1 MRPLK
6 LLKAIQ
12 FKHLFNSSQFKS
24 VKLTLVILC
33 IIFSGRNGL
42 HAQNYGFKPTYDKV
56 FYGGMLVFS
65 ATDLYLTQKLNALP
79 NHWEINPID
88 KLALNQL
95 HLNYAHTSDITA
107 GATMMLSAGMTLFMP
122 KNDRWVYLNQ
132 LTQNLWLTGN
142 SVQLVKILVQRSRPY
157 TNASGYQFQGNKD
170 DNYSFFSGHSALT
183 ASAATTA
190 IMYAFRNNS
199 SATLKYTAT
208 GAGVLA
214 LTTATLRILAG
225 KHYPSDV
232 LTGILFGTGISILNA
247 QIHKL

>member
-1 MRPLK
+1 MIPLK
-6 LLKAIQ
+6 LLKTIQ

-33 IIFSGRNGL
+33 IIFSGKNVV

-79 NHWEINPID
+79 HHWEINPID
-88 KLALNQL
+88 KLAVNQL
-95 HLNYAHTSDITA
+95 NLNYAHTSDITA
-107 GATMMLSAGMTLFMP
+107 GATMMLSAGITLLLP
-122 KNDRWVYLNQ
+122 KSDRWGYLNQ
-132 LTQNLWLTGN
+132 FTQNLWLTGN

-157 TNASGYQFQGNKD
+157 TSAAGYQFNGNKD
-170 DNYSFFSGHSALT
+170 DNYSFLSGHSALT

-190 IMYAFRNNS
+190 ILYAFRNNS
-199 SATLKYTAT
+199 SSTLKYTT
-208 GAGVLA
+208 TSAGILA

-232 LTGILFGTGISILNA
+232 LTGILFGAGVSILNA
-247 QIHKL
+247 QLHN

>member
-6 LLKAIQ
+6 LLKTIQ

-33 IIFSGRNGL
+33 IIFSGKNVV
-42 HAQNYGFKPTYDKV
+42 HAQNNGYKPTYDKV

-65 ATDLYLTQKLNALP
+65 ATDLYLTQKLNAVP
-79 NHWEINPID
+79 HHWEINPID

-95 HLNYAHTSDITA
+95 NLNYAHTSDITA
-107 GATMMLSAGMTLFMP
+107 GATMMLSAGITLILP
-122 KNDRWVYLNQ
+122 KSDRWGYLNQ

-142 SVQLVKILVQRSRPY
+142 SVQLVKILVQRRRPY
-157 TNASGYQFQGNKD
+157 TNASAYQFQGNKD
-170 DNYSFFSGHSALT
+170 DNYSFLSGHSALT

-190 IMYAFRNNS
+190 IMYALRNNS
-199 SATLKYTAT
+199 SNALKYTAT

-214 LTTATLRILAG
+214 ITTATLRILAG

-232 LTGILFGTGISILNA
+232 LTGILFGAGVSMLNW
-247 QIHKL
+247 QLRGL

>member
-6 LLKAIQ
+6 LLKTIQ

-33 IIFSGRNGL
+33 IIFSGGNGL
-42 HAQNYGFKPTYDKV
+42 HAQNNGFKPTYDKV

-65 ATDLYLTQKLNALP
+65 ATDLYLTQKLNAVP
-79 NHWEINPID
+79 HHWEINPID

-95 HLNYAHTSDITA
+95 NLNYAHTSDITA
-107 GATMMLSAGMTLFMP
+107 GATIMLSAGMTLFMP
-122 KNDRWVYLNQ
+122 KNDRWGYFNQ

-157 TNASGYQFQGNKD
+157 TNAAGYQFNGNKD

-190 IMYAFRNNS
+190 IMYALRNNS
-199 SATLKYTAT
+199 STAMKYTAT

-232 LTGILFGTGISILNA
+232 FTGILFGAGVSMLNW
-247 QIHKL
+247 QLRGL

>member
-6 LLKAIQ
+6 LLKTIQ

-33 IIFSGRNGL
+33 IIFSGKNVV
-42 HAQNYGFKPTYDKV
+42 HAQNLGFRPTYDKV
-56 FYGGMLVFS
+56 FYGGMLVLS

-79 NHWEINPID
+79 HHWEINPID
-88 KLALNQL
+88 KLAVNQL
-95 HLNYAHTSDITA
+95 NLNYAYTSDITA
-107 GATMMLSAGMTLFMP
+107 GATMMLSAGITLLLP
-122 KNDRWVYLNQ
+122 KSDRWGYLNQ

-157 TNASGYQFQGNKD
+157 TNASAYQFQGNKD
-170 DNYSFFSGHSALT
+170 DNYSFLSGHSALT

-190 IMYAFRNNS
+190 IMYALRNNS
-199 SATLKYTAT
+199 SNALKYTAT

-214 LTTATLRILAG
+214 ITTATLRILAG

-232 LTGILFGTGISILNA
+232 LTGILFGAGVSILNA
-247 QIHKL
+247 QLHN